1 MKTLKESIKKL
12 QAWNTEFENV
22 DNIQVLEKLSNELDE
37 AKVYVPVIGKF
48 SAGKSAL
55 INCLIGRPVLVE
67 NISPETAL
75 PTEIK
80 YTKGSSKCV
89 YILSDS
95 SEIAIPINKIREKSP
110 DDAAFMQIYLGDD
123 ILSENHFLKQIP
135 DVVIVDMPGFESGY
149 EVHDKAIDAYIRK
162 SVAYVLTFSAD
173 EPILS
178 QSMKSLLEE
187 LRMAEKPI
195 GLVVTKCDKK
205 TSESDVAINHLQE
218 SVQKIVGKDS
228 LDVYETSSLA
238 YKNNETDGGIEEV
251 KGYFNELQRNSQSI
265 LRNAFKGK
273 VRVHGEQLL
282 SYLQSLK
289 KNTQLSESELK
300 EKKSALEKEIKD
312 LEIEV
317 REEQQQ
323 FANEIHRCS
332 EDIINHVENYLS
344 MSTDSFANTL
354 ANGGSIDSQI
364 SSGVRMAISEGIHTY
379 FLPVVQQYKKKI
391 NHIVSTNM
399 IDDIRVPISIGTDN
413 GSKVDYGG
421 VLATIG
427 ILVGKLV
434 KGAGIVGLVLN
445 VVGALIS
452 LFKSSSKKD
461 KIEKKEEIKQQLR
474 NNLYPSIINN
484 VRGIVKGGLE
494 GSQKGVNEEIE
505 ANIRQQREGLEKALA
520 DAINQLHEEESH
532 KEAMLNKIQ
541 SVSAEVEGMIVN
553 ELQ

>member
-95 SEIAIPINKIREKSP
+95 SELAIPINKIREKSP
-110 DDAAFMQIYLGDD
+110 DNAEFMQIYLGDD

-149 EVHDKAIDAYIRK
+149 EVHDKAIDAYIGK

-205 TSESDVAINHLQE
+205 TSKSDVAINHLQE

-354 ANGGSIDSQI
+354 ANGGGIDSQI

-421 VLATIG
+421 ILATIG
-427 ILVGKLV
+427 RVVG
-434 KGAGIVGLVLN
+434 GRVGLVLT
-445 VVGALIS
+445 VVGTLIS
-452 LFKSSSKKD
+452 IFRSSSKKD

-474 NNLYPSIINN
+474 SDIYPSIINQ
-484 VRGIVKGGLE
+484 VRGIIQGGLE
-494 GSQKGVNEEIE
+494 ESQKGVNEEIE
-505 ANIRQQREGLEKALA
+505 SNIRQQREGLEKALS
-520 DAINQLHEEESH
+520 DAINQFHEEESH